1 MRLLCIFNAQ
11 AKDKSEIFWFTLS
24 FLLPLYYGIIS
35 LFNAFSHPYLIQDDA
50 RQHVFWM
57 HRFIDPTLFPN
68 DIIADYFQTINPVG
82 YEAFYHI
89 FAQLGIEPLLLA
101 KLLPIAL
108 GLITSAYCF
117 GVAMQIFPVPFN
129 AFITTL
135 ILNQGLWMR
144 DEIITGTSRAFL
156 YPLFLAFI
164 YYLLKRSLIPCLLTL
179 ALQSVF
185 YPPLALVQ
193 AGTLLMRL
201 LRWENGKLKLSRQR
215 VDYQFGVLGAGI
227 AIALILTFFPHLSTF
242 NPMVTAAQMQAM
254 PEFGAGGRL
263 GYFDQDFWQTW
274 ISGDSAILPRFVP
287 PIILLSVLFPVL
299 QRRVLLARL
308 ISRKITRLRDLL
320 FASLCIFLLAHIL
333 LPRLYFPSRFT
344 GHSFWFVMVIL
355 SGITI
360 TLMLEG
366 LRNWLRSE
374 SPPEL
379 GRWGF
384 DVSAQPNG
392 ASVKFLAIALTTLF
406 FLANFLLP
414 LSPSIFLKGQSQTIG
429 SAAKVYEFFAQQPK
443 DILIASLAEEVDN
456 IPAFSKRSVLV
467 SKEYALPFHLGY
479 YNPMRQRAIDL
490 INAQY
495 SPDLKV
501 LQGFIKKYQID
512 FFLIDRNA
520 FQPAAILNNP
530 GLRNWLMQFQPATN
544 EAIAHLQKKEG
555 QKNEGQKKEGVAILP
570 LLKPCTVLKTRNLS
584 VLDAQCILVAPT
596 AAP

>member
-1 MRLLCIFNAQ
+1 MFKRLLNTPIFNEK
-11 AKDKSEIFWFTLS
+11 AKDKSEKFWFALS

-89 FAQLGIEPLLLA
+89 FTQLGIEPLLLA

-108 GLITSAYCF
+108 GLITSAYGF
-117 GVAMQIFPVPFN
+117 GVAMQLFPVPFN
-129 AFITTL
+129 AFITTV

-164 YYLLKRSLIPCLLTL
+164 YYLLRRSFIPCIITL

-215 VDYQFGVLGAGI
+215 MDYQFGLVGAGI
-227 AIALILTFFPHLSTF
+227 AIALILTFFPNLSTF

-299 QRRVLLARL
+299 QRRVLLARF
-308 ISRKITRLRDLL
+308 ISRKITLLRDLL
-320 FASLCIFLLAHIL
+320 FASLILFLLAHIL

-344 GHSFWFVMVIL
+344 GHSFWLAMVIL
-355 SGITI
+355 SGMTI

-366 LRNWLRSE
+366 FRNWLRSE

-379 GRWGF
+379 GSW
-384 DVSAQPNG
+384 G
-392 ASVKFLAIALTTLF
+392 ASVKFPAIALTTIF
-406 FLANFLLP
+406 VLANFLLP

-479 YNPMRQRAIDL
+479 YNPMRQRAVDL

-501 LQGFIKKYQID
+501 LQGFIQKYQID
-512 FFLIDRNA
+512 FFLVDRNA
-520 FQPAAILNNP
+520 FQPSAILNNP
-530 GLRNWLMQFQPATN
+530 GLKNWLMQFQPATN
-544 EAIAHLQKKEG
+544 EAIARL
-555 QKNEGQKKEGVAILP
+555 QKKEGVAILP
-570 LLKPCTVLKTRNLS
+570 LLKPCTVLRTKNLS
-584 VLDAQCILVAPT
+584 VLDAQCILAAPT
-596 AAP
+596 AVP

>member
-1 MRLLCIFNAQ
+1 MFKKLFDAPIFNHQ
-11 AKDKSEIFWFTLS
+11 DQDQSERSGFILS
-24 FLLPLYYGIIS
+24 FILPLYYGIIS
-35 LFNAFSHPYLIQDDA
+35 LLNAFSHPYLIQDDA

-82 YEAFYHI
+82 YKAFYHA
-89 FAQLGIEPLLLA
+89 FALMGVEPLLLA

-108 GLITSAYCF
+108 GLITSVYGF
-117 GVAMQIFPVPFN
+117 SVAMQIFPVPFS
-129 AFITTL
+129 ALVTTL

-156 YPLFLAFI
+156 YPLFLAFV
-164 YYLLKRSLIPCLLTL
+164 YYLLKRSFIPCMISL
-179 ALQSVF
+179 ALQAVF

-201 LRWENGKLKLSRQR
+201 LQWEGGKLRLSRQR
-215 VDYQFGVLGAGI
+215 IDYQYGLVGAGG
-227 AIALILTFFPHLSTF
+227 AIALVLWFFPHLSTF
-242 NPMVTAAQMQAM
+242 NPMVNAAQMRAM

-263 GYFDQDFWQTW
+263 GYFNQDFWQTW

-287 PIILLSVLFPVL
+287 LTILFCVLFPIL
-299 QRRVLLARL
+299 QRRVSLAQL
-308 ISRKITRLRDLL
+308 VSRNITLFRDLL
-320 FASLCIFLLAHIL
+320 FASLCLFLLAHIL

-355 SGITI
+355 SGISI

-366 LRNWLRSE
+366 FRHWLKVQD
-374 SPPEL
+374 L
-379 GRWGF
+379 QNLKTKG
-384 DVSAQPNG
+384 
-392 ASVKFLAIALTTLF
+392 AIAFVTLLC
-406 FLANFLLP
+406 LASLLIP
-414 LSPSIFLKGQSQTIG
+414 MLPPIFLKGQSQAIG

-443 DILIASLAEEVDN
+443 DILIASLAEEIDN

-479 YNPMRQRAIDL
+479 YRQIRERAIDL

-501 LQGFIKKYQID
+501 IQDFIRKYRID
-512 FFLIDRNA
+512 FLLIDRNA
-520 FQPAAILNNP
+520 FQPQAILNNP
-530 GLRNWLMQFQPATN
+530 GLKNWLMQFQPATN
-544 EAIAHLQKKEG
+544 EAIARLQRREKL
-555 QKNEGQKKEGVAILP
+555 AIVP
-570 LLKPCTVLKTRNLS
+570 LIKPCTVLKIRNLS
-584 VLDAQCILVAPT
+584 ILKAQCLLAK
-596 AAP
+596 